1 MELAPFAKT
10 ARQRA
15 TLHALIAAYVIERP
29 LIPAIRFNLD
39 ATTNA
44 TAILDYRFDI
54 AGVKELGFVLGL
66 PAVIITP
73 KRVRVHREEAMCVL
87 LGRLAFPV
95 RFHTMTKTFGRSRSS
110 LCDIFLHLVNELYAR
125 WGSLLFFN
133 KKLVAKNIDRYCA
146 AVASKGAP
154 LSNVFGFIDGTKVQT
169 CRITATG
176 DGSNLQKQIY
186 SGHKRIHCLNY
197 QAVTAP
203 DGICVHFFGPIEGR
217 RHDTTMLRESG
228 LLEYLE
234 VIKEHCLLAN
244 VFCNTGRSLG
254 LIVCLSMGIQQKHE
268 AVACPLGID
277 VTASEVI
284 SHFQGRSNV
293 SPTFHDVSS
302 SGLERHF
309 QRHLAKEH
317 NVVVFS
323 EIAALRRG
331 GHGAMCSFNGCG
343 LPALPHSAKCSFH
356 KHRQLCN
363 VDACSKPSVSSES
376 VRSSRWQA
384 TLRRLRAP

>member
-1 MELAPFAKT
+1 MSITQRNLMELAPFAKT

-133 KKLVAKNIDRYCA
+133 KKVVVHY
-146 AVASKGAP
+146 
-154 LSNVFGFIDGTKVQT
+154 
-169 CRITATG
+169 
-176 DGSNLQKQIY
+176 LQ
-186 SGHKRIHCLNY
+186 
-197 QAVTAP
+197 
-203 DGICVHFFGPIEGR
+203 
-217 RHDTTMLRESG
+217 
-228 LLEYLE
+228 
-234 VIKEHCLLAN
+234 
-244 VFCNTGRSLG
+244 
-254 LIVCLSMGIQQKHE
+254 
-268 AVACPLGID
+268 
-277 VTASEVI
+277 
-284 SHFQGRSNV
+284 
-293 SPTFHDVSS
+293 
-302 SGLERHF
+302 
-309 QRHLAKEH
+309 
-317 NVVVFS
+317 NVV
-323 EIAALRRG
+323 E
-331 GHGAMCSFNGCG
+331 N
-343 LPALPHSAKCSFH
+343 PALPCG
-356 KHRQLCN
+356 
-363 VDACSKPSVSSES
+363 
-376 VRSSRWQA
+376 
-384 TLRRLRAP
+384 